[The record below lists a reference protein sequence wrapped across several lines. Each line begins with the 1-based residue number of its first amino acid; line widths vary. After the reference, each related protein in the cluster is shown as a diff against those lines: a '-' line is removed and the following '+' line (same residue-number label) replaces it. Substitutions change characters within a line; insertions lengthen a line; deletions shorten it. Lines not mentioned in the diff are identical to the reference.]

1 MKQGLLEQHPCYGP
15 IGFHKFTLMNDIKLK
30 KIMIALAMNGD
41 EGRVIEKAVELSN
54 GFGAS
59 LIVVHV
65 NDIHAGKMSMMMDS
79 PEKFEE
85 EDIRQSFR
93 DYGFESIADKI
104 QIEIIMAEKVP
115 VAIASAVGDADL
127 LVLGHR
133 KMNTFKASFM
143 DSVDEGIINLID
155 CPVLVVQK

>member
-1 MKQGLLEQHPCYGP
+1 M
-15 IGFHKFTLMNDIKLK
+15 K
-30 KIMIALAMNGD
+30 KIIVALVMDG
-41 EGRVIEKAVELSN
+41 EEKRVIEHAIAVAEKFNSK
-54 GFGAS
+54 
-59 LIVVHV
+59 LIAIHV

-79 PEKFEE
+79 PKKFEE

-93 DYGFESIADKI
+93 DYGYESIADKI
-104 QIEIIMAEKVP
+104 QIEIIVAEKVP
-115 VAIASAVGDADL
+115 VAIASVVGDSDL

>member
-1 MKQGLLEQHPCYGP
+1 M
-15 IGFHKFTLMNDIKLK
+15 K
-30 KIMIALAMNGD
+30 KIIVALVMDG
-41 EGRVIEKAVELSN
+41 EEKRVVEH
-54 GFGAS
+54 AIS
-59 LIVVHV
+59 LAENYNAELTAIYVS
-65 NDIHAGKMSMMMDS
+65 DFHAGKMSMMMDS
-79 PEKFEE
+79 PKKFEE

-93 DYGFESIADKI
+93 DYGYESIADKI
-104 QIEIIMAEKVP
+104 QIEIIVAEKVP
-115 VAIASAVGDADL
+115 VAIASVVGDSDL

>member
-1 MKQGLLEQHPCYGP
+1 
-15 IGFHKFTLMNDIKLK
+15 
-30 KIMIALAMNGD
+30 
-41 EGRVIEKAVELSN
+41 
-54 GFGAS
+54 
-59 LIVVHV
+59 
-65 NDIHAGKMSMMMDS
+65 MSMMMDS
-79 PEKFEE
+79 PKKFEE

-93 DYGFESIADKI
+93 DYGYESIADKI
-104 QIEIIMAEKVP
+104 QIEIIVAEKVP
-115 VAIASAVGDADL
+115 VAIASVVGDSDL